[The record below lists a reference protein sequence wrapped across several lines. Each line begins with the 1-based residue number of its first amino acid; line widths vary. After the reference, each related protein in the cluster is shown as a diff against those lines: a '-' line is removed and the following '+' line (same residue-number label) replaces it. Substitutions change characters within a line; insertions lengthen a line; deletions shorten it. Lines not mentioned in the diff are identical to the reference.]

1 MTQTW
6 FKGKPWSLLDPEEK
20 KRRIDR
26 AVATSSAI
34 ERTGEIEGKKPRMC
48 DSLDLLISRI

>member
-6 FKGKPWSLLDPEEK
+6 FKGKAWSLLDPEEK
-20 KRRIDR
+20 RRRIDR

-34 ERTGEIEGKKPRMC
+34 ERTGEIEGERPGTC
-48 DSLDLLISRI
+48 DSLDLLI

>member
-6 FKGKPWSLLDPEEK
+6 FKGKAWSLLDPEEK
-20 KRRIDR
+20 RRRIDR

-34 ERTGEIEGKKPRMC
+34 ERTLEMRVR
-48 DSLDLLISRI
+48 SLGCATH

>member
-20 KRRIDR
+20 RRRIDR
-26 AVATSSAI
+26 AVATSSAL
-34 ERTGEIEGKKPRMC
+34 ERTGGVEGKKPETC
-48 DSLDLLISRI
+48 DSLDFLI